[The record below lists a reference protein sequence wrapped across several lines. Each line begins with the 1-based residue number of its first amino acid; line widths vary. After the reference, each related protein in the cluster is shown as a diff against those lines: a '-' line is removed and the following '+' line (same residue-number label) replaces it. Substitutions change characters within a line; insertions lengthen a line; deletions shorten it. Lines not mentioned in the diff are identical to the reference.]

1 MGPKVDPAQELDAR
15 ASAAR
20 SLAEAQALHEAADR
34 LRRVR
39 RFGLLGWS
47 GQPIFR
53 N

>member
-1 MGPKVDPAQELDAR
+1 MGQKTDPAQELEAR
-15 ASAAR
+15 ANAAI

-39 RFGLLGWS
+39 RPVPFTGWALY
-47 GQPIFR
+47 R